1 MGAVGGVAGGIP
13 GGVVG
18 GVVGGIPPPPPPP
31 PQAPVRPG
39 GDIKEPKKIVDVLPV
54 YPQFAVKAKVQGIV
68 YLDAVIGKD
77 GTVKDVTMMRGNDM
91 LKDAAIEAVKK
102 WKYTPTLLG
111 GVPVEVALYVQVIF
125 QLNK

>member
-1 MGAVGGVAGGIP
+1 VA

-18 GVVGGIPPPPPPP
+18 GLPPPPPPP
-31 PQAPVRPG
+31 PQAPIRVG
-39 GDIKEPKKIVDVLPV
+39 GEIKEPKKVKDVPPT
-54 YPQFAVKAKVQGIV
+54 YPPFAVKAKVQGIV

-77 GTVKDVTMMRGNDM
+77 GSVTDVKVTRGNEM
-91 LKDAAIEAVKK
+91 LQQAAIDAVKQ

-111 GVPVEVALYVQVIF
+111 GVPVEVALYVTVIF

>member
-31 PQAPVRPG
+31 PAAPIRVG
-39 GDIKEPKKIVDVLPV
+39 GDIKAPTLLKRVEPT
-54 YPQFAVKAKVQGIV
+54 YPPFAVKAKVQGNV

-77 GTVKDVTMMRGNDM
+77 GSVTNVTVTGGNDM
-91 LKDAAIEAVKK
+91 LKQAAIDAVKQ

-111 GVPVEVALYVQVIF
+111 GVPVEVALYVQVFF